1 MGRQKIDIW
10 TLRNDSGGVD
20 GSVAGEIMILDVIH
34 VDRFRYT
41 WNLVQI
47 TRVSPQVGVLGQ
59 TFFIGLEVVV
69 VNRIKTD
76 QSGKQTPV
84 GFSDPISEQ
93 ITPFRQPVFQ
103 LTKGTEQ
110 ALIGGIIS
118 LLGSSESGT
127 VDTIIDRVVN
137 RPVNGVNLRS

>member
-1 MGRQKIDIW
+1 MRRQKIDIR

-47 TRVSPQVGVLGQ
+47 TRVSPQAGVLGQ

-84 GFSDPISEQ
+84 GFGYPISEQ

-103 LTKGTEQ
+103 LIKGTEQ

-118 LLGSSESGT
+118 LLGSGESGT